1 MFALD
6 VMKEYKY
13 GFSFGDNEYDWTDM
27 KSWCVQHL
35 QGEWEFCSDRSC
47 YDRDGNPTYYDYDTD
62 EWDASILMD
71 DDEDAVL
78 FCLRWK

>member
-1 MFALD
+1 
-6 VMKEYKY
+6 MKEYKY
-13 GFSFGDNEYDWTDM
+13 VFSFGDNEYVWTDM

-35 QGEWEFCSDRSC
+35 QGEWEFWSDRLW
-47 YDRDGNPTYYDYDTD
+47 YDSDGNPKYYDYDIV
-62 EWDASILMD
+62 EWDASVLMN